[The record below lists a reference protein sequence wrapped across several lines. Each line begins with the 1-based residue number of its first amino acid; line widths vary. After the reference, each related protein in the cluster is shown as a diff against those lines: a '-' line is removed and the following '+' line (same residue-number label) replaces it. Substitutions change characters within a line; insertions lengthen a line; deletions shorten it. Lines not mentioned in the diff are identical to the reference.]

1 MEEKIY
7 GYYTRGDEEGKLDVT
22 VVLPEAMADF
32 FCVDSQWDMVLEPG
46 ENVKWAAIEMIEE
59 QAAGDTEGALYDS
72 LCEYLEDDENWDG
85 DVEEGVVLEGMDAV
99 QQYLNGCGPR
109 M

>member
-46 ENVKWAAIEMIEE
+46 
-59 QAAGDTEGALYDS
+59 
-72 LCEYLEDDENWDG
+72 
-85 DVEEGVVLEGMDAV
+85 
-99 QQYLNGCGPR
+99 R